1 MDSKGVAGLDGTNSA
16 GINTATVQ
24 HPLYMACSD
33 ETTALTAGEKI
44 AIDIPQ
50 VINYK
55 RVVASVN
62 TLPTIPFSVTVGRNG
77 TSQHT
82 LPFGVGTK
90 KVTGGNGSFQ
100 ENDILTVDVDIDNDS
115 TGLKIYFLV

>member
-1 MDSKGVAGLDGTNSA
+1 MDTRGIAGLDGTNSA
-16 GINTATVQ
+16 GVNTAAVQ

-44 AIDIPQ
+44 AIDIAET
-50 VINYK
+50 INYK

-62 TLPTIPFSVTVGRNG
+62 TPPTTAFNVTVGRNG

-90 KVTGGNGSFQ
+90 KVAGGGGSFQ
-100 ENDILTVDVDIDNDS
+100 ENDELTVDVSVDNDA

>member
-1 MDSKGVAGLDGTNSA
+1 MDTRGIAGLDGTNSA
-16 GINTATVQ
+16 GVNTAVVQ

-33 ETTALTAGEKI
+33 ETTALTAGQKI
-44 AIDIPQ
+44 AIDIPE

-62 TLPTIPFSVTVGRNG
+62 TPPTTAFNLTVGKNG

-82 LPFGVGTK
+82 LPFGIGTK

-100 ENDILTVDVDIDNDS
+100 ENDELTVDLDVGSDA
-115 TGLKIYFLV
+115 TGLKLYFLV

>member
-1 MDSKGVAGLDGTNSA
+1 MDTRGIAGLDGTNSA

-44 AIDIPQ
+44 AIDIAET
-50 VINYK
+50 INYK

-62 TLPTIPFSVTVGRNG
+62 TPPTTAFEITVGKNG

-90 KVTGGNGSFQ
+90 KVTGNGGRFQ
-100 ENDILTVDVDIDNDS
+100 ENDILTVNVDIDNDA
-115 TGLKIYFLV
+115 TGLKVYFLV